1 MSVIAVLGSSVL
13 KKCNFYKVIR
23 NHGYEILVID
33 KEYKGEHADYVIN
46 VDPAQTEVVISEIAA
61 FREEHDVK
69 AIIAI
74 FEYYSESAAMVA
86 ETLGIPNGSNVA
98 AVKRARNKFLTRQYL
113 RDNNIPTP
121 KFFISNNIKKI
132 HEKIAEFELPVI
144 IKPLNS
150 AGSCSIIK
158 INKLD
163 ELDEKLNDAIMHRSG
178 MPLNDYMND
187 TTKEYWLV
195 EEFLDGIEIS
205 VESYTFRGETTVVA
219 IHDKYCK
226 IDEPYFLE
234 KTFVTPSPR
243 ISNELTN
250 IIIDMNKKVL
260 KAIEYDN
267 GLSHVEYKLTEK
279 GPRVLE
285 INPRVGGGFIT
296 ESVYKSTGVNM
307 LEVLLDISCGKKP
320 QVEFNKRRNTAF
332 ILLTTEEGKIVGA
345 SGFEE
350 VEAMEEIEMA
360 EQLIKIGDI
369 VKARQANY
377 VGLLMA
383 CDKEIDELVK
393 VLNVAENKIKFQ
405 VEKSL

>member
-1 MSVIAVLGSSVL
+1 MSVIAVIGSSVL
-13 KKCNFYKVIR
+13 KKDNFYEVIR
-23 NHGYEILVID
+23 NHGYEILIID
-33 KEYKGEHADYVIN
+33 KDYTGEQADYVIN
-46 VDPAQTEVVISEIAA
+46 VDPSQTEVVISEIAA

-69 AIIAI
+69 TIFTASEFYIETAAI
-74 FEYYSESAAMVA
+74 VA
-86 ETLGIPNGSNVA
+86 ETLGIPNGSNLA

-121 KFFISNNIKKI
+121 KFFISNNIKRI
-132 HEKIAEFELPVI
+132 HEKISEFELPVI

-150 AGSCSIIK
+150 SGSCSVIK

-163 ELDEKLNDAIMHRSG
+163 ELNEKLNDAIIHRSG
-178 MPLNDYMND
+178 MPVNDYMKD
-187 TTKEYWLV
+187 TTEEYWLV

-205 VESYTFRGETTVVA
+205 VESYTFKGKTTVVA

-226 IDEPYFLE
+226 IDEPYFIE

-250 IIIDMNKKVL
+250 TIIDMNKKVL

-267 GLSHVEYKLTEK
+267 GLSHIEYKLTEK
-279 GPRVLE
+279 GPMVLE
-285 INPRVGGGFIT
+285 INARLGGGLVM

-307 LEVLLDISCGKKP
+307 LEVLLDIRCGKEP
-320 QVEFNKRRNTAF
+320 QVKINKRRNIAF
-332 ILLTTEEGKIVGA
+332 TMLPIEEGKVVGVT
-345 SGFEE
+345 GFEE
-350 VEAMEEIEMA
+350 VKAMEEIEMA
-360 EQLIKIGDI
+360 EQWMKIGEV

-377 VGLLMA
+377 GGFLMA

-393 VLNVAENKIKFQ
+393 ILIVAENKIKFQ